1 MKKKLVIPKFKN
13 ENEEHDFWEKIDLS
27 EYYKKGDFKH
37 FDLEEFLKEHSE
49 PKTIKITIRIPTEI
63 VKSYKKTAS
72 KLDVPY
78 QSLMKQQL
86 SKGVR
91 L

>member
-13 ENEEHDFWEKIDLS
+13 EEEEHKFWEKIDLS
-27 EYYKKGDFKH
+27 EYFLPSDFKH

-49 PKTIKITIRIPTEI
+49 SKTTRITIRIPTDVI
-63 VKSYKKTAS
+63 KNYKRKAS

-78 QSLMKQQL
+78 QSLMKEQL
-86 SKGVR
+86 AKGI
-91 L
+91 